1 MEVNRIYDGLQ
12 AVKKTGAA
20 CPRALRPQG
29 ASGLTR
35 AVDIAGRFGKQD
47 FRLLFRRHQ
56 YDSSRI
62 SFMKLVTLQMVDD
75 LIARAGE
82 TGRLRLNHNLHE
94 SFADPVQR
102 LFVAAGRGSYFR
114 PHRHDAKSE
123 FALVLRGRFDILLF
137 DDNGVVTERIAAGP
151 ECDVFALEIPAD
163 CYHTWIPV
171 AEASVFFE
179 VKQGPYDPA
188 RSLSFAPWS
197 PPEDSA
203 GVAAFQARLA
213 AARAGE
219 SVA

>member
-1 MEVNRIYDGLQ
+1 MTLPPVLVESIRSFFQRQKYDFLK
-12 AVKKTGAA
+12 V
-20 CPRALRPQG
+20 RM
-29 ASGLTR
+29 
-35 AVDIAGRFGKQD
+35 
-47 FRLLFRRHQ
+47 
-56 YDSSRI
+56 
-62 SFMKLVTLQMVDD
+62 MKLVTAQMVDD

-82 TGRLRLNHNLHE
+82 TGRLRLNHNIHE
-94 SFADPVQR
+94 FFADPVQR

-137 DDNGVVTERIAAGP
+137 DDEGTVTHRIAAGP
-151 ECDVFALEIPAD
+151 DCDVFALEIPAD

-203 GVAAFQARLA
+203 AVGAFQARLA

-219 SVA
+219 RVA